1 MPDTSDCTRETCC
14 SPDDLDQAVRDADNC
29 PENYVWDGFQCVPDD
44 CVVQTTELPDGDVGV
59 AYMENLAAEG
69 HLMQFAWS
77 LQGGSLPDGLTL
89 NEDGMITGTPTVAG
103 TFTFIVEATP
113 FA

>member
-1 MPDTSDCTRETCC
+1 MSEPCRVSICC
-14 SPDDLDQAVRDADNC
+14 PPDDFAQSSVDADNC
-29 PENYVWDGFQCVPDD
+29 PPGYIWDGDECVPDD

-59 AYMENLAAEG
+59 AYMANVAAEG
-69 HLMQFAWS
+69 FLMQFGWS